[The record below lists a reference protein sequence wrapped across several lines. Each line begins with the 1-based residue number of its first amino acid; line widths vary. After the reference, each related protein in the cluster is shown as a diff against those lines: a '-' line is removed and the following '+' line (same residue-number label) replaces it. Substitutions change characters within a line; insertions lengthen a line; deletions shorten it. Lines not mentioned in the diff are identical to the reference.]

1 MKIGARTLQILK
13 NYSTINPSL
22 LFKPG
27 SNLVTMSPS
36 KTMMVKA
43 TVVEDFSQ
51 QFAIYDLSRLLGVLS
66 LFDDPDLELNS
77 KHLTVKGNGHSVN
90 YTYADISMIEVPPD
104 KEIPLE
110 NPEIEFVLT
119 GENLT
124 AIQRALGVL
133 GQPEI
138 AVIGDRDKIYIATMD
153 AKNPFSDQYK
163 IEVGSTSHEFQI
175 VFKAENIKLLNATY
189 QVRIQSKG
197 VGHFKTDDIEYWIV
211 AEASSSFSE

>member
-1 MKIGARTLQILK
+1 MKMGARTLQILK

-43 TVVEDFSQ
+43 TVAEEFSQ

-66 LFDDPDLELNS
+66 LFDDPDLELSS
-77 KHLTVKGNGHSVN
+77 KHLTVNGNGHSVN

-110 NPEIEFVLT
+110 NPEIEFTLT

-153 AKNPFSDQYK
+153 AKNPVSDQYK

-211 AEASSSFSE
+211 AEATSSFSE